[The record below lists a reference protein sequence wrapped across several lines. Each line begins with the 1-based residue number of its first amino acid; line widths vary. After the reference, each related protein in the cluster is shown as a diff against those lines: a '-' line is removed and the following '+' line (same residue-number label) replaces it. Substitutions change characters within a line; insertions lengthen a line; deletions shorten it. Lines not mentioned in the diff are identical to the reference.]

1 MKLKAGIIGSGSFGL
16 LHSTV
21 IRELGIFALHAY
33 ADIKEEAASSRA
45 SEYGAAYYTTDYR
58 KIIRD
63 PDVDVVIVSTT
74 HDSHFP
80 IAMDAIANN
89 KHVFMEKPLA
99 MSNQQC
105 GAIMSALE
113 GKPIKFAVGH
123 KMRFAPMVRRAKA
136 EMPKPITIIAQ
147 MMCNRLGDDLWIQD
161 PVKGGGNVL
170 SQGCHIFDI
179 VTYLAGDMPD
189 TLYAEGGTLTHPNS
203 ELIDNIVA
211 TIRYKNGVIASI
223 TIGDAGLNN
232 FTSKTMVQLYGGNDC
247 INLSERL
254 YNYARY
260 KGKLEEKQALPQDM
274 LNIDNDPEG
283 FYLQMKEFH
292 DCIVNDRQPLV
303 GAFEGANA
311 VRMVFA
317 AFESVRSGQ
326 PIKL

>member
-1 MKLKAGIIGSGSFGL
+1 MKLKAGIIGCGSFGR
-16 LHSTV
+16 LHSNI
-21 IRELGIFALHAY
+21 IRKLGLFTLHAY
-33 ADIKEEAASSRA
+33 ADIKEEAASSCA
-45 SEYGAAYYTTDYR
+45 AEYGAAYYTTDYR
-58 KIIRD
+58 KITSD
-63 PDVDVVIVSTT
+63 PDIDVVVVNTT
-74 HDSHFP
+74 HDAHFP
-80 IAMDAIANN
+80 IAMDAIASN

-105 GAIMSALE
+105 EAIKSALV

-123 KMRFAPMVRRAKA
+123 KMRFAPMVRRAKS

-147 MMCNRLGDDLWIQD
+147 MMCNRWGDDIWAQD
-161 PVKGGGNVL
+161 PVMGGGNVL
-170 SQGCHIFDI
+170 SQGCHIFDL

-189 TLYAEGGTLTHPNS
+189 TVYAEGGTFTHTNT

-211 TIRYKNGVIASI
+211 TVRFKNGVIASV

-254 YNYARY
+254 YSFARF
-260 KGKLEEKQALPQDM
+260 KGKLEEKQDLPQDM
-274 LNIDNDPEG
+274 YDVDSDPEG

-292 DCIVNDRQPLV
+292 DCIVSGKQPLV
-303 GAFEGANA
+303 GAPEGANA
-311 VRMVFA
+311 VRMAFA